1 MTTNQKPGPW
11 SPAED
16 AAIVADY
23 FAALDMLAKGLPV
36 NKSATRRAL
45 VPKLNGRPE
54 GSIEFKRCNVSAILR
69 AEGFAWWPGY
79 RPEVGE
85 NYARGLETA
94 VRAELARRAPALVA
108 RMEAA
113 G

>member
-1 MTTNQKPGPW
+1 MPTNASNAPRPW
-11 SPAED
+11 TPAED

-23 FAALDMLAKGLPV
+23 FAALDTIARGLPV

-45 VPKLNGRPE
+45 VPLLNGRPE

-69 AEGFAWWPGY
+69 AEGFQWWPGY

-85 NYARGLETA
+85 NYAKGLAEA
-94 VRAELARRAPALVA
+94 VRAELVRRHVA
-108 RMEAA
+108 KEGAA
-113 G
+113 